1 MKKIIKRALDD
12 MKDSQL
18 NLSSDATRET
28 VATLIST
35 ALKSKYSFTKHNNSV
50 TDDEIESSWVCNI
63 CDESTF
69 DVEYDYLGSGTNHLG
84 CELELEKDKDLKHFA
99 DGFHEGEWERDMKPN
114 YNPDTK
120 GMTGHD
126 HGMVWK
132 HDMGGSYLE
141 KSSDIGREEFI
152 NNILEQVGSR
162 KIAEH
167 IADTIDSGVIYES
180 PDDGK
185 TIFQRKFMDYN
196 PNNKEE
202 IDWETKKPTGKKFT
216 EYPFNKKKKGN

>member
-84 CELELEKDKDLKHFA
+84 CELELEKNKDLKPFA
-99 DGFHEGEWERDMKPN
+99 
-114 YNPDTK
+114 
-120 GMTGHD
+120 
-126 HGMVWK
+126 V
-132 HDMGGSYLE
+132 
-141 KSSDIGREEFI
+141 
-152 NNILEQVGSR
+152 
-162 KIAEH
+162 A
-167 IADTIDSGVIYES
+167 
-180 PDDGK
+180 
-185 TIFQRKFMDYN
+185 
-196 PNNKEE
+196 
-202 IDWETKKPTGKKFT
+202 
-216 EYPFNKKKKGN
+216 

>member
-1 MKKIIKRALDD
+1 

-84 CELELEKDKDLKHFA
+84 CELELEQEKELKHFA
-99 DGFHEGEWERDMKPN
+99 DGFHEGDME
-114 YNPDTK
+114 
-120 GMTGHD
+120 
-126 HGMVWK
+126 
-132 HDMGGSYLE
+132 S
-141 KSSDIGREEFI
+141 IGKDELV
-152 NNILEQVGSR
+152 NNINKEVESMKL
-162 KIAEH
+162 AEA
-167 IADTIDSGVIYES
+167 IVDDLKEGEYIYES
-180 PDDGK
+180 DDGGK
-185 TIFQRKFMDYN
+185 TIYKRKFGDYK
-196 PNNKEE
+196 NKEQVE
-202 IDWETKKPTGKKFT
+202 LDFK
-216 EYPFNKKKKGN
+216 NKKEKRKLK

>member
-1 MKKIIKRALDD
+1 

-185 TIFQRKFMDYN
+185 TIFQR
-196 PNNKEE
+196 
-202 IDWETKKPTGKKFT
+202 
-216 EYPFNKKKKGN
+216 